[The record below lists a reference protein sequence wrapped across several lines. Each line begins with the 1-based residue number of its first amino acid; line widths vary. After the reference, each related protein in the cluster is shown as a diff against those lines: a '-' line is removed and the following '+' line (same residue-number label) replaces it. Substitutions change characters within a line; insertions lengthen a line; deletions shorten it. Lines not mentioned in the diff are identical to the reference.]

1 MNELPSSSAS
11 RLQIEIVDNNPESLL
26 WAKKIN
32 EEMPPINGSDNLTYS
47 LGDLRKVVLNSG
59 RHWVD
64 IDPFGSPVSF
74 IDSAIQSMARTGVL
88 EISATDSAALTG
100 SSKSPLMRRYGAK
113 VKTDG
118 LAQDSGLRV
127 LLANV
132 ARIAAKYDRKIEP
145 LMSIWDSHHL
155 RISVKVIKSIE
166 AANKVEDNLGWRVFC
181 PDKLEVTSSISCL
194 LYTSPSPR
202 DS

>member
-1 MNELPSSSAS
+1 M
-11 RLQIEIVDNNPESLL
+11 
-26 WAKKIN
+26 
-32 EEMPPINGSDNLTYS
+32 
-47 LGDLRKVVLNSG
+47 NSG

-100 SSKSPLMRRYGAK
+100 SSKNPLMRRYGAK

-155 RISVKVIKSIE
+155 RISIKVIKSIE
-166 AANKVEDNLGWRVFC
+166 AANKVEDNLGDC
-181 PDKLEVTSSISCL
+181 
-194 LYTSPSPR
+194 
-202 DS
+202 